1 MHTDE
6 YFEMVLSDTTYVGAC
21 MCVFHRMGGIEI
33 PSSANFPAIDS
44 FNSMHASIRV
54 RVKWGYGRVKEI
66 ILMKCFHPT
75 RS

>member
-1 MHTDE
+1 
-6 YFEMVLSDTTYVGAC
+6 
-21 MCVFHRMGGIEI
+21 MGGIEI